1 MGAGASTQ
9 IPQQFSDI
17 DNFSKRAAVSKELAN
32 HILNIYF
39 ERADFNDVLS
49 ITSISSCPRYVFT
62 TARALGELFQTIQ
75 VDPRLGKNGEILFA
89 PISKLSP
96 GLISDKKEGTQEL
109 AVRTRDRNRM
119 CMDVAYMYV
128 RIFQMYAALSL
139 TILDADPVRKRF
151 AYGQSSYSQQGYQ
164 GYQGPAR
171 AVGFGG
177 GVDVQTGGKLEQ
189 KMAERL
195 SRTPFVPLIPFF
207 KKRSENT
214 IQLIDD
220 TRTTS
225 AGSFII
231 QINDSQREKYSMTYK
246 GVYKK
251 KTDVRVPFEIKM
263 EYTNSDKSEIILYLD
278 NNETQEFYNTFG
290 DEWVFKYDNV
300 ESENP
305 EKFIKKIHTYFL
317 ENKSYDNTSR
327 RSTSS
332 GLRPST
338 TSSGIALP
346 SGKSA
351 FDSFDQIKKIYE
363 DHKKGAPFPKAYC
376 IARAMTLMNPLFP
389 TEVAPGGSYYSQIC
403 KSTFDFETPG
413 ADYMPRGGR
422 QPKANIY
429 LRSLVSLYFD
439 DYAIKG
445 NDIEFTQTALGH
457 SQLREGSARL
467 AKLYNITTNPESF
480 IESTQQ
486 FKSFSMCGKD
496 IMLQFKDERIR
507 KKIFDEVIMKMIKLQ
522 EEHTKRV
529 NILLNRM
536 FKIKIDPRDGKP
548 TMQFGDELKVAGKQS
563 INKFC
568 EEVRNVLLN
577 YYLASEYL
585 YIYGVNMI
593 KNNPSATGPI

>member
-17 DNFSKRAAVSKELAN
+17 DNFSKRAAISKELAN

-62 TARALGELFQTIQ
+62 TAKALGELFQTIQ
-75 VDPRLGKNGEILFA
+75 IDPRMGKNGEILFA

-96 GLISDKKEGTQEL
+96 GLISDKREGTQEI
-109 AVRTRDRNRM
+109 AARTRDRNRM

-151 AYGQSSYSQQGYQ
+151 AYGQGSQGYQ
-164 GYQGPAR
+164 GYQAYQGPAR

-177 GVDVQTGGKLEQ
+177 AHVQMGGKLEQ

-220 TRTTS
+220 TKTAS

-263 EYTNSDKSEIILYLD
+263 EYTNSDKSEILLYID
-278 NNETQEFYNTFG
+278 GNETQEFYNTFG
-290 DEWVFKYDNV
+290 DEWVFKYENV

-305 EKFIKKIHTYFL
+305 EKFIKKIHAYFL
-317 ENKSYDNTSR
+317 ENKSYDNTR
-327 RSTSS
+327 RSTTV
-332 GLRPST
+332 RPTTSTT

-467 AKLYNITTNPESF
+467 AKLYNITTNPETF

-486 FKSFSMCGKD
+486 FKSFSMCAKD
-496 IMLQFKDERIR
+496 IMLQFKDEKIR
-507 KKIFDEVIMKMIKLQ
+507 KKIYDEVIMKMIKLQ

-563 INKFC
+563 VNKFC

-593 KNNPSATGPI
+593 KNNPSATAPA